1 MNINNN
7 SKKIKKTTIKATAK
21 SLLVASLSTLI
32 AFHTSAAVDG
42 ELSGSSSGSIDITL
56 ALGVAGVIVDL
67 RDFNFGNWSGSGEL
81 RDNDDLCIGTT
92 GTSQYIIRADGQG
105 VGNDFI
111 LSNGSSQLPYRVFWN
126 DTTGTA
132 GNFELLA
139 GVQVDNLTN
148 PPNSFTPIGGGGY
161 ICTGARDANVEVVIE
176 ETALQAA
183 EAGSY
188 SGVLTLTLIPQ

>member
-1 MNINNN
+1 MNINQ
-7 SKKIKKTTIKATAK
+7 IKKTKIKQLAMTT
-21 SLLVASLSTLI
+21 LASLI
-32 AFHTSAAVDG
+32 AFKAGAAVDG
-42 ELSGSSSGSIDITL
+42 ELSSSSTGNIDITL

-67 RDFNFGNWSGSGEL
+67 RDFNFGNWSGTGEL

-111 LSNGSSQLPYRVFWN
+111 LSNGSNELAYRVFWN

-132 GNFELLA
+132 GNFELFA

-176 ETALQAA
+176 ESALQAA